1 MKPDLKNR
9 LAAAALCFAALSA
22 METPASDGF
31 HRPNG
36 FNQAC
41 RLLFD
46 KKRLE
51 AIKTY
56 SLLVPFAAY
65 RSSQSA

>member
-1 MKPDLKNR
+1 MKSKLKNR

-41 RLLFD
+41 RLLSD

-51 AIKTY
+51 ATKTY
-56 SLLVPFAAY
+56 SLFVPFDAY
-65 RSSQSA
+65 RSRQSL